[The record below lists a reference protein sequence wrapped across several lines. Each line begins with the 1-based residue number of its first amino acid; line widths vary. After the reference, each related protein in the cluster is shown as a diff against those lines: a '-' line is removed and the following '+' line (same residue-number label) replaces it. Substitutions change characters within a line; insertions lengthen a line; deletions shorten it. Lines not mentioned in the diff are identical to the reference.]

1 MASETQK
8 RQNGMEKGCF
18 GLGVITSFRAKIGG
32 KDKGKSDAYIKSV
45 DPGFDSR
52 LERHTRANKHE
63 VGRLIILD
71 LPIFKKISGS
81 IWK

>member
-1 MASETQK
+1 MS
-8 RQNGMEKGCF
+8 
-18 GLGVITSFRAKIGG
+18 SFYI
-32 KDKGKSDAYIKSV
+32 GKSDAYIKSV